1 MPIQNFQILQTLSRK
16 FGDFHCPNTI
26 INPGPKGNS
35 SQFWSNQT
43 EIHIQILQT
52 DLHTFLLRIVERI
65 WFMIKVFS
73 FNLVIYLLFTLI
85 DLLML
90 LGENWC
96 WQLLGPKGLSLHYST
111 VKKKLKTPSVV
122 VTNTED
128 KEMYPVFRRHNLR
141 ELAYCISLVYQYVF
155 PRLSGWI
162 PLGWPKS
169 GSIIWDHLD
178 KPINLFPKAKEFIG
192 YYDPSEKWTK
202 EHILC
207 PFSSWL

>member
-1 MPIQNFQILQTLSRK
+1 
-16 FGDFHCPNTI
+16 
-26 INPGPKGNS
+26 
-35 SQFWSNQT
+35 
-43 EIHIQILQT
+43 
-52 DLHTFLLRIVERI
+52 
-65 WFMIKVFS
+65 
-73 FNLVIYLLFTLI
+73 
-85 DLLML
+85 ML

-192 YYDPSEKWTK
+192 YYVLWSKWSQITHPDPDHYRRTHSPSLYFKASSDIFFKGCQNTSTNFF
-202 EHILC
+202 LC
-207 PFSSWL
+207 ENRDTWCLESW